1 MRPQIPHFRMKAL
14 LLTSIIALSPLAVAD
29 ITTGSPAPAAQE
41 YTQLA
46 QEVVAV
52 VTRLTDVLESVK
64 DKASADAAAP
74 QISSITTRMLELQR
88 QAENM
93 PSPGNEV
100 EQLVRSNMDLQHV
113 QQVVARFLNAFIQ
126 LAMNNAYGSEA
137 LLNALGPVMSSMPSI
152 QE

>member
-1 MRPQIPHFRMKAL
+1 MKAL
-14 LLTSIIALSPLAVAD
+14 LLTTMIALSPLAVAD
-29 ITTGSPAPAAQE
+29 ITTGSPAPATQE

-52 VTRLTDVLESVK
+52 VTKLTDVLESVK

-74 QISSITTRMLELQR
+74 QIQSITTRMLELQH

-93 PSPGNEV
+93 PRPSNEV
-100 EQLVRSNMDLQHV
+100 EQLVRSNIDIQHV
-113 QQVVARFLNAFIQ
+113 QQVVARFLNAFIE
-126 LAMNNAYGSEA
+126 LAMNSAYGSDA
-137 LLNALGPVMSSMPSI
+137 LLNALGPVMSSMPVI